1 MLLRFIKNWT
11 LPLAM
16 LAGTAGYFFFARVPL
31 LAPVKPCLNGL
42 IALLT
47 PTVDF
52 CTIITYLLQGG
63 GAWAETEGMAWVVV
77 AVSDSFVPGC
87 CRLVGMLPYGGDV
100 SGSFWGGY
108 GMPYLLRPLPLR
120 LLPVSWVGV
129 HQALLPIHCCL
140 IFWQRW
146 LFRWCFLGLN
156 RMQYNFFCSFP
167 ENIE

>member
-47 PTVDF
+47 PTLIFAQLLLTF
-52 CTIITYLLQGG
+52 CKVEVHELKPK
-63 GAWAETEGMAWVVV
+63 AWHGWLYAALWR
-77 AVSDSFVPGC
+77 GC
-87 CRLVGMLPYGGDV
+87 IGKFLRGLWYAL
-100 SGSFWGGY
+100 SA
-108 GMPYLLRPLPLR
+108 LRPLPLR

-156 RMQYNFFCSFP
+156 RMP
-167 ENIE
+167 I

>member
-47 PTVDF
+47 PTLIFAQLLLTF
-52 CTIITYLLQGG
+52 CKVEVHELKPK
-63 GAWAETEGMAWVVV
+63 AWHGVVV

-100 SGSFWGGY
+100 SGSF
-108 GMPYLLRPLPLR
+108 
-120 LLPVSWVGV
+120 
-129 HQALLPIHCCL
+129 
-140 IFWQRW
+140 
-146 LFRWCFLGLN
+146 
-156 RMQYNFFCSFP
+156 
-167 ENIE
+167 